1 MKKNSKIK
9 LSVLIFTLLTVSLYS
24 QSLLKALQENDLEA
38 VKTIVKND
46 PSQITAADAAGRQ
59 AIHFAANKGNSEI
72 LSFLIEKGADP
83 ASETAAG
90 TSVLHFAAIGGHTEV
105 VKLLLGKDIPVDK
118 KNRRQ
123 ITPLYY
129 AAMRG
134 HEEVVSLL
142 LDKNADPDAYDTEKG
157 TPLQAAALNG
167 LFNIVKLLSENGA
180 AVKHRDLNGRTALH
194 FACQTDNTELIEFLL
209 KSGLDMSIQ
218 DKFGKTGLFYA
229 LENGKIPA
237 ARRISDS
244 YPESFIMQ
252 ANNGSTSLHAAV
264 LGGAKELTA
273 IVVDQG
279 VKLDIKDRYG
289 LTALDYALHNKD
301 TVLIEY
307 LQDMGAKESGF
318 DKIELKDQFPD
329 TDLPGL
335 EPELFAPGI
344 ISTPFA
350 NERDVCLSCDV
361 SDLYFTRWVA
371 GEWDIKVMH
380 KEDQIWSTPV
390 TTPFSSPWLE
400 AEAFLTPDE
409 MKIFFLSN
417 RPESGEGQGGP
428 WEIWTTARSRNG
440 WTEPQKLGKV
450 FTGGFYTTFTKEGT
464 MHLTLD
470 GKMQYA
476 RKKGD
481 GFEKPR
487 QLPQTVNEDH
497 GGYNGF
503 VAPDESYLI
512 FTTTVEGKGYGQ
524 GDLYITFR
532 QADGS
537 WTRIVNMGPEINSF
551 AADYCPS
558 VSPDGKYFFF
568 SSSRYGNEDIF
579 WMDAGIIDRLK
590 KSVIES

>member
-1 MKKNSKIK
+1 MKKNYKIK

-24 QSLLKALQENDLEA
+24 QSLLKAVQENDLEA
-38 VKTIVKND
+38 VKIIVNND
-46 PSQITAADAAGRQ
+46 LSQIIAEDAAGRQ
-59 AIHFAANKGNSEI
+59 AIHFAANKGNLKI
-72 LSFLIEKGADP
+72 LSFLIKKGADP

-105 VKLLLGKDIPVDK
+105 VKLLLEKDIPFDK
-118 KNRRQ
+118 KNRGQ

-167 LFNIVKLLSENGA
+167 HLNIVRLLSESGA

-194 FACQTDNTELIEFLL
+194 FACQTDNIELIEFLL
-209 KSGLDMSIQ
+209 RSGLDMTIQ
-218 DKFGKTGLFYA
+218 DRFGKTGLFYA
-229 LENGKIPA
+229 VENGKIPA
-237 ARRISDS
+237 ARKISDS
-244 YPESFIMQ
+244 YPELFIMQ
-252 ANNGSTSLHAAV
+252 SNNGSTCLHAAV

-289 LTALDYALHNKD
+289 LTAWDYALHNKD

-307 LQDMGAKESGF
+307 LQDIGAKNSGF

-329 TDLPGL
+329 RALPGL

-350 NERDVCLSCDV
+350 NERDVCFSNEF
-361 SDLYFTRWVA
+361 SELYFTRWLTRK
-371 GEWDIKVMH
+371 WDIKVMH
-380 KEDQIWSTPV
+380 KKDEIWSTPV
-390 TTPFSSPWLE
+390 TTPFSSPWME

-409 MKIFFLSN
+409 KQIFFLSN

-428 WEIWTTARSRNG
+428 WEIWTTARFRTG
-440 WTEPQKLGKV
+440 WTEPQKLGKA
-450 FTGGFYTTFTKEGT
+450 FTGGFYTTFTREGT

-470 GKMQYA
+470 GNMQFA
-476 RKKGD
+476 RKNGD
-481 GFEKPR
+481 KFEKPR
-487 QLPQTVNEDH
+487 QLPQTVNGDH

-512 FTTTVEGKGYGQ
+512 FTTFIEGEGYGQ

-532 QADGS
+532 QPDGS
-537 WTRIVNMGPEINSF
+537 WTRIVNMGHEVNSF
-551 AADYCPS
+551 AQDYCPS

-568 SSSRYGNEDIF
+568 SSRRLGTEDIF
-579 WMDAGIIDRLK
+579 WMDAGIIYELQK
-590 KSVIES
+590 NNIK